1 MDDDLFVSHIY
12 LCDQIVEEKF
22 MWSFLRQFKISKR
35 QMFDRK

>member
-1 MDDDLFVSHIY
+1 MDDDLFVSHIH

-22 MWSFLRQFKISKR
+22 MWSFLKISKR